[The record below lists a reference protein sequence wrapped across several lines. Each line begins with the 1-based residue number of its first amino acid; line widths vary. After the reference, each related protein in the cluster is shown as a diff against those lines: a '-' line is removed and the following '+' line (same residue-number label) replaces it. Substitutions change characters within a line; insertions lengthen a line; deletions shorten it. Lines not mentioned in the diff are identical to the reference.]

1 MKLFEVLVGN
11 YSLYIV
17 ANNEEHAREQLATM
31 ESECF
36 KRLAEPQ
43 ITGSV
48 LCEADLIR
56 FEEHYH

>member
-1 MKLFEVLVGN
+1 MKLFEILVGN

-17 ANNEEHAREQLATM
+17 ANSEEHARQQLAAM

-48 LCEADLIR
+48 LCEADSGALNGY
-56 FEEHYH
+56 YH

>member
-1 MKLFEVLVGN
+1 MKLYELLVGN

-17 ANNEEHAREQLATM
+17 ADNEEHARQQLASM
-31 ESECF
+31 KSECF

-48 LCEADLIR
+48 LCEAQMIPL
-56 FEEHYH
+56 EEQYH